1 MFTRKAFPNRFLN
14 QKKKNPIYS
23 FFLKFSNKKTKYI
36 FFFLK
41 LVKNL
46 IAFLIRLF
54 LINRYYWVFLIIYSD
69 SSFTSR
75 AKPKPLGSQGK
86 DHLCSNI
93 IPPCSRLRLLLLLY
107 LLTLAPVGAV
117 HYIPLVYNKVNKITG
132 FQSIFDLK
140 SNNHFLKKLQNIRRF
155 CRYLIMFIK

>member
-1 MFTRKAFPNRFLN
+1 M
-14 QKKKNPIYS
+14 
-23 FFLKFSNKKTKYI
+23 
-36 FFFLK
+36 
-41 LVKNL
+41 
-46 IAFLIRLF
+46 IAFLIGPF

-132 FQSIFDLK
+132 FQSGFDLK
-140 SNNHFLKKLQNIRRF
+140 NNNYILKKFQNIIVSNDF
-155 CRYLIMFIK
+155 LVIGSCLLKIFQKTLNFMAQLASPLN